1 MASFIFKIL
10 IISFLYVFLPLLA
23 IYTLLKLVVRLKKFI
38 RNKGNSKLK
47 IAFFHPYCN
56 SAGGGE
62 KVLWCLVYSLL
73 NCVAYRENFEL
84 VIYTGDQVSGEDI
97 LKKATDRF
105 NINVLEL
112 KDKIQFIRVSG
123 RKLLEPFRV
132 ATMIL
137 QAIGTMIYTFK
148 CLLKYQPDI
157 FFDST
162 GFAFSYIVVKKFL
175 GCKVV
180 SYTHYPFI
188 SSDMIQK
195 VIRNEQSF
203 NNRGFIAQSGLFSN
217 IKFFYYLILTKMYK
231 FMGNYVD
238 MTFTNSTWTDDHIRS
253 LWAPCRQVETITE
266 SVKLY
271 PPCNVTSLL
280 ELEKNQENST
290 VQIMSFAQ
298 FRPEKDHMMQIRVFE
313 RVLSRLTDE
322 EKHKLQFRVVGSV
335 RNDDDEQLLSNLKK
349 EVEQRHLSDK
359 IQFIK
364 NPSFKDILK
373 IFEQSDIGLHTMKDE
388 HFGIAVVEM
397 MAGGLITI
405 AHKSAGPL
413 KDIIQNENF
422 GFLCE
427 NEDEYVEATLK
438 AVQMPKEVKQELVSN
453 SRQKAQEFSEDMFYI
468 KSAAHFENFLEYF
481 NLVKKV

>member
-1 MASFIFKIL
+1 MSKNIK
-10 IISFLYVFLPLLA
+10 
-23 IYTLLKLVVRLKKFI
+23 VVI
-38 RNKGNSKLK
+38 D
-47 IAFFHPYCN
+47 N

-73 NCVAYRENFEL
+73 NHVAYRENFEL
-84 VIYTGDQVSGEDI
+84 VIYTGDQVSAEDI

-105 NINVLEL
+105 NVNVLEL

-123 RKLLEPFRV
+123 IKLLEPFRM

-137 QAIGTMIYTFK
+137 QVIGTMLYTYK

-162 GFAFSYIVVKKFL
+162 GFAFSHIIAKKFL

-188 SSDMIQK
+188 SSDMIEK

-217 IKFFYYLILTKMYK
+217 IKFFYYLILTKLYK
-231 FMGNYVD
+231 FMGYYVD

-253 LWAPCRQVETITE
+253 LWAPCRQIETITE

-280 ELEKNQENST
+280 ELKKNQENNSI
-290 VQIMSFAQ
+290 QMMSFAQ
-298 FRPEKDHMMQIRVFE
+298 FRPEKDHIMQIRVFE
-313 RVLSRLTDE
+313 RVLQRLPDE
-322 EKHKLQFRVVGSV
+322 EKHKLKFKVVGSV
-335 RNDDDEQLLSNLKK
+335 RNDDDEKLLNNLKK
-349 EVEQRHLSDK
+349 EVEERHLSDK
-359 IQFIK
+359 IEFIK

-413 KDIIQNENF
+413 KDIIQNEHF

-427 NEDEYVEATLK
+427 NEDKYVEATLK
-438 AVQMPKEVKQELVSN
+438 AVQMPIQFKTELVNN

-481 NLVKKV
+481 QMVKKV